1 LLLIK
6 RWLVEEG
13 PSWFESHA
21 VFLNALQTEVK
32 DDSLL
37 TLIMICAAH
46 FDNQLLAILRSY
58 LINEKEVIE
67 GLFGGANSALSNF
80 SSRIHMSYGL
90 GLIDKREYKYLNA
103 IRKIRN
109 EFAHRLSVNISSK
122 KVKPHIDTLA
132 LATAQYEDHEA
143 NPYDRVY
150 MAARILSADLLYRA
164 NQVAKERRATKVWPH
179 RED

>member
-1 LLLIK
+1 MK
-6 RWLVEEG
+6 EEPNWL
-13 PSWFESHA
+13 ESHSA
-21 VFLNALQTEVK
+21 FLNALQTEVK
-32 DDSLL
+32 EDSLL

-58 LINEKEVIE
+58 LINDKEVIE
-67 GLFGGANSALSNF
+67 GLFGGANSALANF

-90 GLIDKREYKYLNA
+90 GLVNKSEYRYLNA

-109 EFAHRLSVNISSK
+109 EFAHRLSVDLSSK

-132 LATAQYEDHEA
+132 LVTAQYEDHEA
-143 NPYDRVY
+143 NPYSRVY